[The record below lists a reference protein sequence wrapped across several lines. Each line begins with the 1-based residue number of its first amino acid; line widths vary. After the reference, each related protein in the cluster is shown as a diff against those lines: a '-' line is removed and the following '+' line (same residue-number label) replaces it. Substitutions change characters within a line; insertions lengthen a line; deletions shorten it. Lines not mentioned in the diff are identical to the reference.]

1 MATNSSFSA
10 ASLAPSS
17 ADDESPHRD
26 GPSPTPSPSRSIDD
40 VVTDSS
46 AAGRNDSGTSSMNS
60 RMRFDG
66 CVLGG
71 VRPGIRPAGILAA
84 LIGLRRG
91 SRAPGGS
98 ETTPAPCGS
107 ETTPAPCGSET
118 TPAPVAVAASPPTPS
133 PPPHSAR
140 SAALAKASVVDTTPA
155 FAADT
160 SAASAT
166 ASALATASRR
176 VVNLDRS
183 ALLCSGARTR
193 RTHAASI
200 LAHLCATRRVLS
212 VSRWSSGRGDTVHS
226 MKVLAPDAMRGAR
239 V

>member
-1 MATNSSFSA
+1 
-10 ASLAPSS
+10 
-17 ADDESPHRD
+17 
-26 GPSPTPSPSRSIDD
+26 
-40 VVTDSS
+40 
-46 AAGRNDSGTSSMNS
+46 MNS

-66 CVLGG
+66 PVVGVL
-71 VRPGIRPAGILAA
+71 GIRPAGILAA

-98 ETTPAPCGS
+98 ETTPAPGGS
-107 ETTPAPCGSET
+107 ETS
-118 TPAPVAVAASPPTPS
+118 S
-133 PPPHSAR
+133 PHSAR
-140 SAALAKASVVDTTPA
+140 SAALASASVVDTTPA

-183 ALLCSGARTR
+183 ALLCSGARTL

-212 VSRWSSGRGDTVHS
+212 VSRWSSGRGDTAHS